1 MPKLSLVLLALL
13 SFTLPSPAQTAAFTA
28 TPGQGL
34 VAKLTADL
42 DTTKA
47 KPGDPVQALVTHD
60 LKKGHDTILKKGS
73 TVSGKIIKIEPSTST
88 APETVTILFDQISAA
103 GGPTRP
109 LNASIGAL
117 APPQGAQTE
126 TIQDGRGMVQSNL
139 NSVNGG
145 DKDASNIPDLAGGTV
160 GVHGMRGVSL
170 AFTIESGKLY
180 SIIKSTTGD
189 LKLKK
194 NSQIVLTTPE

>member
-1 MPKLSLVLLALL
+1 MLKLTAALLALL
-13 SFTLPSPAQTAAFTA
+13 TFALPSLAQTAPFT
-28 TPGQGL
+28 TPPGQGI
-34 VAKLTADL
+34 VAKLTTDL
-42 DTTKA
+42 DAAKL
-47 KPGDPVQALVTHD
+47 KPGDPIQALVTHD

-73 TVSGKIIKIEPSTST
+73 TISGKIIKVDPSTSSD
-88 APETVTILFDQISAA
+88 PEMIVILFDQISPA
-103 GGPTRP
+103 GGTTRP

-126 TIQDGRGMVQSNL
+126 TIQDGRGMVQSNI

-145 DKDASNIPDLAGGTV
+145 DKDASNIPDLAGATV

-170 AFTIESGKLY
+170 AFNMESGKLY
-180 SIIKSTTGD
+180 SIIKSTNGD

-194 NSQIVLTTPE
+194 NSQIVLDTPE